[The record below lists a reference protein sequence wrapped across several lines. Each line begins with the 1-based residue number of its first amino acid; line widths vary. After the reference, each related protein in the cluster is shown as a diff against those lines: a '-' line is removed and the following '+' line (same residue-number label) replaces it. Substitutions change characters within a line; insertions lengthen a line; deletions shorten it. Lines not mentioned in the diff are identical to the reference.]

1 MYEEAIAKV
10 STVRDFAQ
18 VYDAYAAFEEREVSI
33 MMQEVEQSGDP
44 EEEVDL
50 EWMFQRFVCQ
60 KFKKMT

>member
-1 MYEEAIAKV
+1 M

-33 MMQEVEQSGDP
+33 MMEEVEQSGDP

-50 EWMFQRFVCQ
+50 EWMFQR
-60 KFKKMT
+60 